1 MASGCEQ
8 QQGTQ
13 TFPQSLKDAR
23 QVIIRSATE
32 EDLESIGRIAYEAF
46 FKINA
51 SKGLPNLSL
60 EQRDLFKNLFG
71 IYLRVGCPVLV
82 ACDGSSGVCLG
93 SVACDTRAEQCCGI
107 GPITVDPAHQGR
119 GIGRTLM
126 VAAMDHVKSK
136 HSKTLTFR
144 LTHVAANT
152 TSFCLYA
159 SLGFNTCGNLL
170 EFHGLPSPPN
180 EHIPD
185 VSRTSSMVLRRAT
198 VEDVAG
204 CDELFQQAHGGG
216 MERRNEIHDMIL
228 HDQGVHGRPAY
239 VLTDNKDGSIAAYTT
254 GLRTV
259 GHTVGRNEAVFK
271 MLLQMLSVELVESKR
286 KKCFI
291 HIDPVRYP
299 DLVRWMIVNKMQ
311 VEKQHT
317 MMYKGCYTGPVAP
330 FVYCPSMHF

>member
-1 MASGCEQ
+1 M
-8 QQGTQ
+8 
-13 TFPQSLKDAR
+13 K
-23 QVIIRSATE
+23 
-32 EDLESIGRIAYEAF
+32 
-46 FKINA
+46 
-51 SKGLPNLSL
+51 
-60 EQRDLFKNLFG
+60 
-71 IYLRVGCPVLV
+71 
-82 ACDGSSGVCLG
+82 
-93 SVACDTRAEQCCGI
+93 
-107 GPITVDPAHQGR
+107 
-119 GIGRTLM
+119 
-126 VAAMDHVKSK
+126 AAMDHMRST
-136 HSKTLTFR
+136 HSKPLMTSR
-144 LTHVAANT
+144 LTQVAVT
-152 TSFCLYA
+152 ISFCLYA
-159 SLGFNTCGNLL
+159 SLGFSACGNLL
-170 EFHGLPSPPN
+170 EFHGLPSPSN
-180 EHIPD
+180 ERTPD
-185 VSRTSSMVLRRAT
+185 VSHTSSMVLRRAT

-216 MERRNEIHDMIL
+216 MERRNEIHDAVA
-228 HDQGVHGRPAY
+228 HGQGVHGWSVY

-311 VEKQHT
+311 VEMQHT